1 MQSFEIRLTRKHHKK
16 NGDILTYCIQ
26 NPNGSDFEMKRKRAV
41 GLPTFK
47 CHFISFSDRFNAKI
61 RPVIVETYIVPS
73 INTGE
78 DTLGPTSLTHKSEGL
93 RGILE
98 ADTPVRIA
106 LPRNIFHESLS
117 DTPNVCFP
125 INNVNSRYPKKNLY
139 YYISYLLACL
149 FCGLL
154 SWNI

>member
-1 MQSFEIRLTRKHHKK
+1 L
-16 NGDILTYCIQ
+16 
-26 NPNGSDFEMKRKRAV
+26 
-41 GLPTFK
+41 
-47 CHFISFSDRFNAKI
+47 SDRFNAKI
-61 RPVIVETYIVPS
+61 RPVIVGIYIVPPT
-73 INTGE
+73 NTGE

-98 ADTPVRIA
+98 SDTPVRIA

-125 INNVNSRYPKKNLY
+125 INNVYFRYPKKNLYY

-149 FCGLL
+149 FCEYCQVGISSGHADPTSGILGNLL
-154 SWNI
+154 CC